1 VSAKY
6 TIQSL
11 LQETLEEMIS
21 SENILSLD
29 NTPPIHV
36 ERPKNPEHGDYSCN
50 LAFQLAPQLKK
61 SPQVIGELIISIL
74 NNRLNKNFIE
84 SVTFHPPGFINFK
97 LTKTWIATQVNLIN
111 DEGILFG
118 NSNLGKQKKV
128 QVEFV
133 SVNPTGPIHVG
144 HLRGAVYGS
153 ALANILKAAGYEV
166 ETEYYINDAGTQ
178 IDNFSLSIFVRY
190 KELYGETNEFPKEG
204 YHGEYIKDLALLV
217 SSQLGDKLLKL
228 SQVEACSKILSI
240 SLTEVLNLI
249 KSDMTEMNVTYDNWF
264 SERSLYESQ
273 AFDRIMELLKSAN
286 LTKKKDGA
294 IWFLSSNFGDDK
306 DKVLIRK
313 NGTPT
318 YFASDVAYHWNKF
331 NERHFDWVIDIWGA
345 DHHGHVPFMN
355 AILKALNIP
364 HNKLSILLYQ
374 LVTLKRNNETVR
386 VSKRTGNVITLK
398 ELINEVGTD
407 PCRYFFLSRA
417 PDTQMDFDI
426 HLAKQQSN
434 ENPVYYI
441 QYAYAR
447 CSSVLG
453 KAAAMSIDFNNAD
466 VSLLNSEKELSLIQK
481 MLDLPELIEMMSL
494 KIEPHKLPHYTL
506 ELAGKL
512 HLFYET
518 CRIIT
523 SIEKD
528 IPLMKSRLK
537 LTNACAIV
545 LKKCLQ
551 LMEMKAPNEM

>member
-1 VSAKY
+1 MSARK
-6 TIQSL
+6 TIESL
-11 LQETLEEMIS
+11 LQETLEEIIS
-21 SENILSLD
+21 SENSLSLND
-29 NTPPIHV
+29 TPPIHV

-61 SPQVIGELIISIL
+61 SPQVIGEMIITIL
-74 NNRLNKNFIE
+74 NNHLNKKFIE

-97 LTKTWIATQVNLIN
+97 LNKTWIATQVNLIN
-111 DEGILFG
+111 NEGILFG
-118 NSNLGKQKKV
+118 NSNIGKQKKV

-133 SVNPTGPIHVG
+133 SVNPTGPIHIG

-153 ALANILKAAGYEV
+153 ALANILKAAGYKV

-178 IDNFSLSIFVRY
+178 IDNFCLSIFARY
-190 KELYGETNEFPKEG
+190 KELYGKTVEFPKDG
-204 YHGEYIKDLALLV
+204 YHGEYIKDLAQLI
-217 SSQLGDKLLKL
+217 SSQLGDTLLQL
-228 SQVEACSKILSI
+228 PDNEACSKILPI
-240 SLTEVLNLI
+240 SLTKILNLI
-249 KSDMTEMNVTYDNWF
+249 KSDMAEVNVTYDNWF
-264 SERSLYESQ
+264 SEKSLYESKE
-273 AFDRIMELLKSAN
+273 FDNIMKSLQSAN
-286 LTKKKDGA
+286 LIKKKDGA

-331 NERHFDWVIDIWGA
+331 NKRHFDWVIDIWGA

-364 HNKLSILLYQ
+364 NNKLSKLLYR

-386 VSKRTGNVITLK
+386 VSKRTGDIITLK

-426 HLAKQQSN
+426 QLAKQESN

-447 CSSVLG
+447 CSSVLR
-453 KAAAMSIDFNNAD
+453 KARDMSINFNDAD
-466 VSLLNSEKELSLIQK
+466 VSLLNSKEELSLIQK
-481 MLDLPELIEMMSL
+481 MLDLPDLIEMMSL
-494 KIEPHKLPHYTL
+494 KLEPHKLPHYTL

-512 HLFYET
+512 HWFYES

-523 SIEKD
+523 SLEKD

-545 LKKCLQ
+545 FKKCLQ
-551 LMEMKAPNEM
+551 LMEMNTPSKM

>member
-1 VSAKY
+1 MSAKY

-74 NNRLNKNFIE
+74 NNRLDNQFID
-84 SVTFHPPGFINFK
+84 SVTFHSPGFINFK

-355 AILKALNIP
+355 AMLKALNIP

-426 HLAKQQSN
+426 QLAKQQSN

-453 KAAAMSIDFNNAD
+453 KAATMSIDFKNAD
-466 VSLLNSEKELSLIQK
+466 VSLLNSEEELSLIQK
-481 MLDLPELIEMMSL
+481 MLDLPDLIEMMSL

-551 LMEMKAPNEM
+551 LMEMKAPNKM

>member
-1 VSAKY
+1 MSAKY

>member
-1 VSAKY
+1 MSARK
-6 TIQSL
+6 TIESL
-11 LQETLEEMIS
+11 LQETLEEIIS
-21 SENILSLD
+21 SENSLSLND
-29 NTPPIHV
+29 TPPIHV

-61 SPQVIGELIISIL
+61 SPQVIGEMIITIL
-74 NNRLNKNFIE
+74 NNHLNKNFIE
-84 SVTFHPPGFINFK
+84 SVTFHPQGFINFK
-97 LTKTWIATQVNLIN
+97 LNKTWIATQVNLIN
-111 DEGILFG
+111 NEGILFG
-118 NSNLGKQKKV
+118 NSNIGKQKKV

-133 SVNPTGPIHVG
+133 SVNPTGPIHIG

-153 ALANILKAAGYEV
+153 ALANILKAAGYKV

-178 IDNFSLSIFVRY
+178 IDNFCLSIFARY
-190 KELYGETNEFPKEG
+190 KELYGKTVEFPKDG
-204 YHGEYIKDLALLV
+204 YHGEYIKDLAQLI
-217 SSQLGDKLLKL
+217 SAQLGDTLLQL
-228 SQVEACSKILSI
+228 PENEACSKILPI
-240 SLTEVLNLI
+240 SLTEILNLI
-249 KSDMTEMNVTYDNWF
+249 KSDMAEVNVTYDNWF
-264 SERSLYESQ
+264 SEKSLYESKE
-273 AFDRIMELLKSAN
+273 FDNIMKSLQSAN
-286 LTKKKDGA
+286 LIKKKDGA

-331 NERHFDWVIDIWGA
+331 NKRHFDWVIDIWGA

-364 HNKLSILLYQ
+364 NNKLSILLYQ

-386 VSKRTGNVITLK
+386 VSKRTGDIITLK

-426 HLAKQQSN
+426 QLAKQESN

-447 CSSVLG
+447 CSSVLR
-453 KAAAMSIDFNNAD
+453 KARDMSIDFNDAD
-466 VSLLNSEKELSLIQK
+466 VSLLNSKEELSLIQK
-481 MLDLPELIEMMSL
+481 MLDLPDLIEMMSL
-494 KIEPHKLPHYTL
+494 KLEPHKLPHYTL

-512 HLFYET
+512 HWFYES

-523 SIEKD
+523 SLEKD

-545 LKKCLQ
+545 FKKCLQ
-551 LMEMKAPNEM
+551 LMEMNTPSKM

>member
-1 VSAKY
+1 
-6 TIQSL
+6 
-11 LQETLEEMIS
+11 M
-21 SENILSLD
+21 
-29 NTPPIHV
+29 
-36 ERPKNPEHGDYSCN
+36 
-50 LAFQLAPQLKK
+50 
-61 SPQVIGELIISIL
+61 IISIL
-74 NNRLNKNFIE
+74 NNRLDNQFID
-84 SVTFHPPGFINFK
+84 SVTFHSPGFINFK

-355 AILKALNIP
+355 AMLKALNIP

-426 HLAKQQSN
+426 QLAKQQSN

-453 KAAAMSIDFNNAD
+453 KAATMSIDFKNAD
-466 VSLLNSEKELSLIQK
+466 VSLLNSEEELSLIQK
-481 MLDLPELIEMMSL
+481 MLDLPDLIEMMSL

-551 LMEMKAPNEM
+551 LMEMKAPNKM

>member
-1 VSAKY
+1 
-6 TIQSL
+6 
-11 LQETLEEMIS
+11 MIS